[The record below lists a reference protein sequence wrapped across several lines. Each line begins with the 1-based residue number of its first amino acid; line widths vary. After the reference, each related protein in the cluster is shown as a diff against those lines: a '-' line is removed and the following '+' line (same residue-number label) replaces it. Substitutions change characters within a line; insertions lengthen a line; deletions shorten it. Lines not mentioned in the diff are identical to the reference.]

1 MALTASQRA
10 RFFEILG
17 LPPSGGTIVV
27 TSLVHWPFSNTN
39 SWEPTWNV
47 GDMTDLIS
55 AVDARITAMS
65 AETEAICITL
75 ITRYT
80 EIEVSPMKVTSA
92 AGGAGGNL
100 VDHELERENIRQRMA
115 NAAGIAVPKGGFL
128 KEIQA
133 TYGESVAKWAR
144 GVGGGVGDR

>member
-10 RFFEILG
+10 KFFEIIG
-17 LPPSGGTIVV
+17 LPPSGGTIVI
-27 TSLVHWPFSNTN
+27 TSLVHWPFSNLQT
-39 SWEPTWNV
+39 WEPSWNV
-47 GDMTDLIS
+47 GDMTDLIT
-55 AVDARITAMS
+55 AIDARISAMS
-65 AETEAICITL
+65 AETEAIVINL
-75 ITRYT
+75 LTRFS

-100 VDHELERENIRQRMA
+100 VDHASEREEIRQRIS

-133 TYGESVAKWAR
+133 TYGDSVARWAR
-144 GVGGGVGDR
+144 GAGGNVGDR